1 MSGKITNPEIVGF
14 LKELAESAGGALS
27 PAAVVEAARPNNSPI
42 HDQFVWDD
50 TEAAKRYR
58 LQQASELLRVTV
70 ELIEV
75 KSETYEVRAFTSL
88 SPDRAKDGQSYRGDR
103 CSLDQ
108 SANAGANARGC
119 YGGTG
124 CLPEEVRNAD
134 RTIRSVR
141 GDPKGSKEVA
151 GGGCGRQGEEGSGAE
166 WKGKAGREWNAPDWD
181 GMDRTGKAGKERSG

>member
-50 TEAAKRYR
+50 TEAAKRFR

-75 KSETYEVRAFTSL
+75 KSESYEVRAFTSL
-88 SPDRAKDGQSYRGDR
+88 SPDRAKDGQSYRATVAVLTNRQMRAQMLADAMAE
-103 CSLDQ
+103 LDAFQ
-108 SANAGANARGC
+108 KKYATLSELSEVFAAIRKAR
-119 YGGTG
+119 
-124 CLPEEVRNAD
+124 
-134 RTIRSVR
+134 
-141 GDPKGSKEVA
+141 KK
-151 GGGCGRQGEEGSGAE
+151 
-166 WKGKAGREWNAPDWD
+166 
-181 GMDRTGKAGKERSG
+181 